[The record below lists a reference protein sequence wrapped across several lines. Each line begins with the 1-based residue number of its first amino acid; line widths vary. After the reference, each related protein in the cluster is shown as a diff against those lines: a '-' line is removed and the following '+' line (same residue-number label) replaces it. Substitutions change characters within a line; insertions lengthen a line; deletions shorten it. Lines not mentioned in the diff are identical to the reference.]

1 MPEPATRVRE
11 AVARWT
17 DVPIDAIEVREQEG
31 AHGTLVVAART
42 AAAAPGVSDED
53 RWFAA
58 FAIYVDAGSGRLYR
72 LPNHAAFLPRA
83 EAYLADPGN
92 RERAAI
98 EEDV

>member
-1 MPEPATRVRE
+1 MPEPAVRVRE
-11 AVARWT
+11 AVARWS
-17 DVPIDAIEVREQEG
+17 DLPVDAIEVREQQG

-58 FAIYVDAGSGRLYR
+58 LAIYVDAGNGRLYR
-72 LPNHAAFLPRA
+72 LPDHAAFLPRA
-83 EAYLADPGN
+83 EDFLAEPGN

-98 EEDV
+98 EDA